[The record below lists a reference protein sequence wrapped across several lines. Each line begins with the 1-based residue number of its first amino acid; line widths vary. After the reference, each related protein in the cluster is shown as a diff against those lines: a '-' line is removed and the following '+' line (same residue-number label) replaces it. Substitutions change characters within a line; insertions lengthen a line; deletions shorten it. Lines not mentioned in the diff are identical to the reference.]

1 METQLRAGL
10 LEWLSADPLLSAEI
24 NTFAEE
30 APLSATPP
38 WLGIV
43 TSASTDWGCKDRA
56 GREIRIALEL
66 TIRSDEPASGST
78 LVTAIDKRIDAMPA
92 SQDGFEIVNSHFLRA
107 RAERRPR
114 NLRAMLLEY
123 RFRLLETILEN
134 TP

>member
-1 METQLRAGL
+1 METQLRASL

-30 APLSATPP
+30 SPLSAAPP

-43 TSASTDWGCKDRA
+43 ASTSIDWGCKDRA
-56 GREIRIALEL
+56 GREVRVALEL
-66 TIRSDEPASGST
+66 TIRSDEPASGSS

-92 SQDGFEIVNSHFLRA
+92 AQNGFELITSRFLRA

-123 RFRLLETILEN
+123 RFRLLETA
-134 TP
+134 PA